1 MVAMRYFLLISAL
14 FLTFCCGTPAPG
26 PEPPAA
32 NVIHGYG
39 NIHVLHPESGGVRVV
54 AENALGGV
62 LDTLIAS
69 PAPDLKLRYH
79 SAGEGIDISFEFQL
93 HGEVSEV
100 ASGGMSEK
108 TLAVSDFHGRLDA
121 FVAVLRGNGV
131 VDSRLD
137 WAWGSGRLI
146 VLGDMLDRGR
156 DDGGIAWLVYK
167 LEKQA
172 ADVGGRVDLTP
183 GNHEDLVMK
192 NDLRYVHEEH
202 LTFARKAAIP
212 YDQFYGPDSE
222 LGRWIRGKNLIVTIG
237 GNLFVHAGLSP
248 DMSTGE
254 YTIEEINRRGKR
266 WLGYPNKERNAADV
280 RNEPLFGTY
289 GVLWYRGEVR
299 DEGAVSSEDLD
310 SVLKYYGV
318 GRIIVGHSEV
328 DEVEWRYG
336 GRVIAINVNH
346 ATNHAGGR
354 SAGLLFSGNDIF
366 SVDYRGNRT
375 PCGS

>member
-1 MVAMRYFLLISAL
+1 MVTMRYPILVFAAFLS
-14 FLTFCCGTPAPG
+14 FCCGTPAPE
-26 PEPPAA
+26 PESPAA
-32 NVIHGYG
+32 KVIHGYG
-39 NIHVLHPESGGVRVV
+39 NIHVLYPESGGVRVV

-62 LDTLIAS
+62 LDTLITS
-69 PAPDLKLRYH
+69 PTPDMKLCYH
-79 SAGEGIDISFEFQL
+79 SSGEGIDISFEFQL
-93 HGEVSEV
+93 HGAVDEVT
-100 ASGGMSEK
+100 SGAMPEK
-108 TLAVSDFHGRLDA
+108 MLAISDFHGRLDA

-131 VDSRLD
+131 VDSKFD

-172 ADVGGRVDLTP
+172 ADAGGRVDITP

-202 LTFARKAAIP
+202 LTFAQKAAIP

-222 LGRWIRGKNLIVTIG
+222 LGRWIRGKNLIVSLG
-237 GNLFVHAGLSP
+237 KNLFVHAGLSP
-248 DMSTGE
+248 DMSMGE
-254 YTIEEINRRGKR
+254 YTIEEINQRGKR
-266 WLGYPNKERNAADV
+266 WLGYPNKERNAVDG

-299 DEGAVSSEDLD
+299 DEGAVLSQELD
-310 SVLKYYGV
+310 SVLEYYGTD
-318 GRIIVGHSEV
+318 RIIVGHSEV

-336 GRVIAINVNH
+336 GRVIAINVSH
-346 ATNHAGGR
+346 ATNYAGRR
-354 SAGLLFSGNDIF
+354 SAGVLFSGDDIF
-366 SVDYRGNRT
+366 SVDYHGNKI
-375 PCGS
+375 PLGN